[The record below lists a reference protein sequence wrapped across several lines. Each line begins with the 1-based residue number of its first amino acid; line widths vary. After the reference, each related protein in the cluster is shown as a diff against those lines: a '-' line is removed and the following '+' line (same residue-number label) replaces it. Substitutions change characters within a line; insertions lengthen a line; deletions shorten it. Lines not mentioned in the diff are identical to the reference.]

1 MSSSDSSNFCYYDNE
16 AYENNCDVI
25 ITNDV
30 SLWWEPD
37 PLLPYDEE
45 DEVRKET
52 LQVLRK
58 QPDQKFSETKGEDPE
73 LKEKTHD
80 LIELSNDL
88 TDSYTLTGKSP
99 ETREN
104 SGCKQYSTR
113 KHFYL
118 LTFTEDIMTS
128 YKPFLT

>member
-30 SLWWEPD
+30 NLWWEPD
-37 PLLPYDEE
+37 PLLPRDDAE
-45 DEVRKET
+45 EVRKET
-52 LQVLRK
+52 PQVLGK
-58 QPDQKFSETKGEDPE
+58 YPDQKFPETKGEDPE
-73 LKEKTHD
+73 LKEKTPD
-80 LIELSNDL
+80 LIDISTDL
-88 TDSYTLTGKSP
+88 TGSSTLTGKSP
-99 ETREN
+99 ETRED